1 MTQNP
6 TTCHKGVPMLSLRPY
21 KPCDAE
27 IIASW
32 IKNEDIYLKW
42 GGKLFCDYPIPA
54 EVIDE
59 KYRSKNGDCEEP
71 DNFYPWVAV
80 NDEGKVVGHFIMRYL
95 KGDHKL
101 LRFGWV
107 IVDDSIRGKG
117 YGTEMLRMGL
127 KYAFEFLNVER
138 ITLGVFEGNEIA
150 HSCYK
155 KVGFKDFEIVEKEPW
170 NLIEMDIKKS
180 DYLH

>member
-1 MTQNP
+1 
-6 TTCHKGVPMLSLRPY
+6 MLTLRPY

-42 GGKLFCDYPIPA
+42 GGKLFGDYPIPA
-54 EVIDE
+54 
-59 KYRSKNGDCEEP
+59 
-71 DNFYPWVAV
+71 
-80 NDEGKVVGHFIMRYL
+80 DEGKVVGHFIMRYL
-95 KGDHKL
+95 NGDHKL

-117 YGTEMLRMGL
+117 YGTEMLKKGL

-150 HSCYK
+150 QSCYK

>member
-1 MTQNP
+1 
-6 TTCHKGVPMLSLRPY
+6 MLRLRPY
-21 KPCDAE
+21 KPCDAAA
-27 IIASW
+27 IVSW
-32 IKNEDIYLKW
+32 LRDETVFRWW
-42 GGKLFCDYPIPA
+42 GGHRFGACPITA
-54 EVIDE
+54 EAVND
-59 KYRSKNGDCEEP
+59 KYLAHNGDCEEP

-117 YGTEMLRMGL
+117 YGTEMLKKGL